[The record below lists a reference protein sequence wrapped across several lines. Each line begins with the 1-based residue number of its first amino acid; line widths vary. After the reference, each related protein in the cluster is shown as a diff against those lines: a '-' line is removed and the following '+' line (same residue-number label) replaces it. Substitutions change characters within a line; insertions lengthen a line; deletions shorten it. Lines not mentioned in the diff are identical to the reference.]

1 MGNVRL
7 AIEKSPSY
15 IGSATMLCDIANT
28 LIITHTC
35 RYFLVELRFE
45 SDDDR
50 RRILS
55 SLTARGLQQ
64 ELRKAVKLLFG
75 DYGLASVQYSL
86 SSVLHSLKKDSLHY
100 LKCLMMKLYCLIGE
114 FSEQIVHSFV
124 S

>member
-1 MGNVRL
+1 
-7 AIEKSPSY
+7 
-15 IGSATMLCDIANT
+15 MLCDKANT

-86 SSVLHSLKKDSLHY
+86 SSMLHSL
-100 LKCLMMKLYCLIGE
+100 
-114 FSEQIVHSFV
+114 
-124 S
+124 